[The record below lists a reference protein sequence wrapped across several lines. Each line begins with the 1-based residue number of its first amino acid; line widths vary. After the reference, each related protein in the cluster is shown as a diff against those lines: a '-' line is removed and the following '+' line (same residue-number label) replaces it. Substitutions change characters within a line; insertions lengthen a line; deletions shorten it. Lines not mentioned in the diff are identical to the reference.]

1 MRRARGWRA
10 LIVYTLI
17 AVSLF
22 TLTFVKDWKPLLGLD
37 LQGGVSVVL
46 VPTTEFTEETLNQA
60 IAIMNQRINS
70 LGVAEPEIT
79 RQGNNILVQIPGVK
93 DKERAIALVGQTAEL
108 RFRPVLAVLPPD
120 QASGDTTGTVPPG
133 SVPGSVPGTVPGEVP
148 TADTPTTAPAVSPA
162 PADATTTTAPAA
174 TPQGFG
180 AGEGESAAG
189 RQEPTTTPT
198 VSDGPTSTVAVDPNA
213 VPTSV
218 VDPNAPSTTLDP
230 AIQAQIDQQLQQQ
243 ATGQAANQPTTP
255 PEEDTRDNPQVVL
268 PEYDPVT
275 KEQVQ
280 RFVLGP
286 VALTGEAL
294 QSASAVI
301 DPNTG
306 QWLVRPVFKP
316 GAEGI
321 DQFNA
326 IASKCYSKAPECP
339 TGRLA
344 ITLDARVISAPN
356 IQAATFQRDQIQI
369 SGSFTEDSAKDL
381 ATGLNYGALP
391 VQLEQQSSQ
400 IVSAT
405 IGEDAL
411 RAGLAA
417 GAVGLLLV
425 AIYMIVFYRVLGAL
439 SLVKLVIE
447 GMLLWFV
454 IAYLGESAGL
464 ALTLAG
470 VTGIIV
476 SIGVSLDSNVVYYE
490 HLREDIRNGRTVRS
504 AVDKSFD
511 SAWGTILK
519 ADGASVLGAALLYWL
534 AVGPVRGFA
543 FYLGLSTLLDLLS
556 SYFYLRPV
564 VGLATSSKAAHRHP
578 AAFGLPLSIG
588 AESGAAVPSRPSKRG
603 RGTPS
608 ASDPTPS
615 GAK

>member
-1 MRRARGWRA
+1 MRRARGLRA
-10 LIVYTLI
+10 LIVYTII
-17 AVSLF
+17 AVGLF

-46 VPTTEFTEETLNQA
+46 VPTTDFTEETLNQA

-93 DKERAIALVGQTAEL
+93 DKERAIALVGKTAEL
-108 RFRPVLAVLPPD
+108 RFRPALAVLPPD
-120 QASGDTTGTVPPG
+120 NATGETTGTVPPG
-133 SVPGSVPGTVPGEVP
+133 SVPGTVPGVVDP
-148 TADTPTTAPAVSPA
+148 AAGSPTTSAAVTPA
-162 PADATTTTAPAA
+162 PADGASTTLPAA
-174 TPQGFG
+174 TPQRFG
-180 AGEGESAAG
+180 TGEGESAAG
-189 RQEPTTTPT
+189 LQDPTTAPPST
-198 VSDGPTSTVAVDPNA
+198 VTDAPVTTVAVDPAA
-213 VPTSV
+213 VPTTA
-218 VDPNAPSTTLDP
+218 VDPNAPPTTLDP
-230 AIQAQIDQQLQQQ
+230 ALQAQIDQQLQQQ
-243 ATGQAANQPTTP
+243 ALSQTGDQQTTP
-255 PEEDTRDNPQVVL
+255 PEQDTRDNPQVVL
-268 PEYDPVT
+268 PEYDPT
-275 KEQVQ
+275 TGEQVQ

-294 QSASAVI
+294 QSATAVI

-326 IASKCYSKAPECP
+326 IAAKCYSKAPECP

-356 IQAATFQRDQIQI
+356 IQAASFQRDQIQI
-369 SGSFTEDSAKDL
+369 SGSFTEESAKDL

-411 RAGLAA
+411 RAGLVA
-417 GAVGLLLV
+417 GAVGLALV
-425 AIYMIVFYRVLGAL
+425 AVYMIVFYRILGAL

-454 IAYLGESAGL
+454 IAYLGETAGL

-556 SYFYLRPV
+556 SFFYLRPV
-564 VGLATSSKAAHRHP
+564 VGLATSSKAAHRRP
-578 AAFGLPLSIG
+578 ALFGLPLSVGDEDEG
-588 AESGAAVPSRPSKRG
+588 AIPARPSRRRG
-603 RGTPS
+603 GADRPN
-608 ASDPTPS
+608 DPTPT